1 MFSQSCIKL
10 IDPLQ
15 IFDTVYFPIT
25 AQFEKRQLEGSVRP
39 EKTEDFDRMVLQSPD
54 SSLVWIRYMAHH
66 LESSEIE
73 KAQAVAERALKTI
86 SFR

>member
-15 IFDTVYFPIT
+15 IFDTFIFQSL
-25 AQFEKRQLEGSVRP
+25 QFEKRQLEGSVRP

>member
-1 MFSQSCIKL
+1 MFHQSCIKL

-15 IFDTVYFPIT
+15 IFTPFIFQSL
-25 AQFEKRQLEGSVRP
+25 QFEKRQLEGSVRP

>member
-1 MFSQSCIKL
+1 MFHQSCIKL
-10 IDPLQ
+10 IDPFKFLTLF
-15 IFDTVYFPIT
+15 IFQSL
-25 AQFEKRQLEGSVRP
+25 QFEKRQLEGSVRP